1 MERAIDHYNSRF
13 SKAEAIA
20 RANAPLLPTTKPKI
34 IPTGYKDASQW
45 CAHRCDLALKYL
57 PCHNSADNM
66 HLIAISRLREAADK
80 FLDIDIQIEDW
91 NEIVKVASWQN
102 LTEVQQTY
110 SSTEAVGNFTVFNI
124 KGNRYRLIVSINYS
138 RQLVYFKYFLTH
150 AEYDKDNWKND
161 PYF

>member
-1 MERAIDHYNSRF
+1 
-13 SKAEAIA
+13 
-20 RANAPLLPTTKPKI
+20 
-34 IPTGYKDASQW
+34 
-45 CAHRCDLALKYL
+45 
-57 PCHNSADNM
+57 M

-80 FLDIDIQIEDW
+80 FPDIDIQIEDW

-110 SSTEAVGNFTVFNI
+110 SSAEAVVKFTVFNI

-138 RQLVYFKYFLTH
+138 RQLIYFKYFLTH